1 MSINSKITLKVKTG
15 PGEIAGETELDLNDN
30 SVYFSKIQFTEPG
43 DYVISVI
50 PSNDSELEPTE
61 FSISIEPE
69 EDVIPQE
76 NSGDVEEEKPPIDG
90 TRPIIAQISQPSIKL
105 EPMEFDISNNDTDD
119 GNIGSSI
126 GFTPFVW
133 YNGVQIQTKDIKK
146 LFLYYENSIPRC
158 SLTIN
163 DTQGLINAPETTP
176 LNDTKFEIFFN
187 SGSEVLKS
195 IHLKFKLEFNQKN
208 KNGTNTLT
216 GMIDINQ
223 FYNRIYGSYD
233 DTSFNVLKKIAK
245 ELELGYNSNITNT
258 DDKMKWRRRG
268 TNYQDFIKYITQHS
282 YISDDSFLKS
292 YIDFYWCLNY
302 VDIEKEW
309 KRDTSSDVGLN
320 TQGISSIEKEK
331 IVPMILT
338 DDMSENTSA
347 FYFTDYKL
355 TNNSTHQTLNKG
367 IFTAYKAYD
376 RKNKQIMKFN
386 IDSITSEG
394 DDKVILKGN
403 PGDANS
409 INENFTNKY
418 GGKIDT
424 DNVHSN
430 FLYAKELNKRNL
442 DNLVNISI
450 DFKLPQPNF
459 NLYLYQKVKMNF
471 INPKQTVTDQKLVNE
486 RLSGEWMIIDISFTW
501 TNGSLSQK
509 LRAVRKEL
517 GKTKKEQEEQ
527 EVAPKS
533 DVNNSELNENPTN
546 AEILDTTGT
555 QLDGF
560 DFGDEI
566 VEEELITDEFNEVDF
581 DGLTEEEFN
590 AQQEITDYQEDAL
603 STEETPDLGQP
614 VDIQPVTDF
623 NSLLKLAGKLAREL
637 GKNGRVKYE
646 NLNSGYVKGIHGLC
660 PQGTQAV
667 LAALIGVKE
676 LGKIRGNADWFS
688 FKTPGTGGGNSS
700 FSKSGYY
707 KDKVKITQK
716 SGSWKGTY
724 IQDSSQ
730 WQIGDIIAMGYLNG
744 KKYGHIQIWTG
755 VKWMSDFKQ
764 NRIQQNNVDPNTVAL
779 WRLSEKGIEALNKQ
793 SGRLA

>member
-15 PGEIAGETELDLNDN
+15 PGEIAGETELELNDN
-30 SVYFSKIQFTEPG
+30 SVDFGKIQFTEPG

-105 EPMEFDISNNDTDD
+105 EPMEFDISNDDTDD

-158 SLTIN
+158 SLTIT

-223 FYNRIYGSYD
+223 FYNRKYGSYD

-302 VDIEKEW
+302 VDLEKEW

-320 TQGISSIEKEK
+320 TQGISSIEKEE

-338 DDMSENTSA
+338 DDMSENTSS

-367 IFTAYKAYD
+367 IFTSYKAYD

-459 NLYLYQKVKMNF
+459 NLYLYQKIKMNF

-527 EVAPKS
+527 KVAPKS
-533 DVNNSELNENPTN
+533 DVNNSELNENPTTDLLPN
-546 AEILDTTGT
+546 QIYNVGEVVKLRGS
-555 QLDGF
+555 DGV
-560 DFGDEI
+560 I
-566 VEEELITDEFNEVDF
+566 YLYTITSLSDNGNEVTGDLKRE
-581 DGLTEEEFN
+581 DG
-590 AQQEITDYQEDAL
+590 
-603 STEETPDLGQP
+603 
-614 VDIQPVTDF
+614 
-623 NSLLKLAGKLAREL
+623 K
-637 GKNGRVKYE
+637 
-646 NLNSGYVKGIHGLC
+646 
-660 PQGTQAV
+660 
-667 LAALIGVKE
+667 
-676 LGKIRGNADWFS
+676 
-688 FKTPGTGGGNSS
+688 
-700 FSKSGYY
+700 
-707 KDKVKITQK
+707 
-716 SGSWKGTY
+716 
-724 IQDSSQ
+724 
-730 WQIGDIIAMGYLNG
+730 QI
-744 KKYGHIQIWTG
+744 
-755 VKWMSDFKQ
+755 
-764 NRIQQNNVDPNTVAL
+764 
-779 WRLSEKGIEALNKQ
+779 
-793 SGRLA
+793 